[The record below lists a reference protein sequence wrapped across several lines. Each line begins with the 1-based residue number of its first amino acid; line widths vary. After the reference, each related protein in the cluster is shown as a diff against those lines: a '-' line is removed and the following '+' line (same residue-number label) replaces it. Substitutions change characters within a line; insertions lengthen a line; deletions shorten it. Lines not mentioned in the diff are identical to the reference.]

1 MNNFFKTIT
10 LVATVLLL
18 ISCDKEY
25 NSIGSD
31 LVDNNNFGFDKYEF
45 QAIAYNQA
53 GGAVESNNLSVNA
66 LGIYEMNRLVHQ
78 LQISLLKSV

>member
-45 QAIAYNQA
+45 QAIAYNRRRSCR
-53 GGAVESNNLSVNA
+53 V
-66 LGIYEMNRLVHQ
+66 
-78 LQISLLKSV
+78 K

>member
-1 MNNFFKTIT
+1 MNNNFFKTIT

-31 LVDNNNFGFDKYEF
+31 LVDNNNFL
-45 QAIAYNQA
+45 IN
-53 GGAVESNNLSVNA
+53 
-66 LGIYEMNRLVHQ
+66 MNFK
-78 LQISLLKSV
+78 LLHTTKQMEL

>member
-1 MNNFFKTIT
+1 L
-10 LVATVLLL
+10 LV
-18 ISCDKEY
+18 SCDKEY

-53 GGAVESNNLSVNA
+53 GGAVESNN
-66 LGIYEMNRLVHQ
+66 Q
-78 LQISLLKSV
+78 LMLWVL